1 LKIWFSI
8 GSRDGGKMAQ
18 NISWTFSADNS
29 GGGVSTSGATAVD
42 AVKSASIDLDAAMTQ
57 KKDLALQVDDVSKVA
72 FLVIASSLYDG
83 KVEIQATGTNPTAL
97 TGPLIQYGPA
107 VGLFASDLTIL
118 KVQNKSAQTAVT
130 LSILIGLKVAA

>member
-18 NISWTFSADNS
+18 NISWTYSADNS
-29 GGGVSTSGATAVD
+29 GGGINASGSTIVD
-42 AVKSASIDLDAAMTQ
+42 AVISASVDLDAAMAQ

-97 TGPLIQYGPA
+97 AGPLILYGAA
-107 VGLFASDLTIL
+107 VGLFASDLTTL
-118 KVQNKSAQTAVT
+118 KVQNKSAQTAAT
-130 LSILIGLKVAA
+130 LSILIGLTVAA